1 MRMRRLL
8 LLAAVGAMLLAPS
21 CAPSFDPPSL
31 VNTLRILSVTADKS
45 YAKPGEDVTLSMT
58 VHDGLGNPEDPEAGP
73 RALQILWLAGC
84 YDPVGDIYF
93 LCFEQLAEVLAPLAE
108 GGTPPSD
115 LVKIEP
121 ALPSSSGVVDAH
133 SFTFTLPKDIVS
145 RRPKPDEGPHY
156 GIAYVF
162 FAACAGTLA
171 PATLEQLGSEVPE
184 FPVQCLDAQGDPLG
198 PDSFVPGYTQIYA
211 FADERTNA
219 NPQIEALELNGDAI
233 TESLD
238 DIPVVPRCAIT
249 AQERREAS
257 CGRDAPTD
265 DCISYK
271 INAEIGDVAE
281 TDPDGTGAEGE
292 SLRET
297 IWVSYFADAGD
308 LSPAISL
315 VSDAT
320 KGYIA
325 EHDTEWIPP
334 SEPGIVT
341 LWAVAR
347 DQRGGS
353 SAIHHFVRV
362 K

>member
-1 MRMRRLL
+1 MRTRRVL

-45 YAKPGEDVTLSMT
+45 YAKPGQEVTLRMT
-58 VHDGLGNPEDPEAGP
+58 VHDGLGDPEDPQAGP

-84 YDPVGDIYF
+84 YDPQGDLYF
-93 LCFEQLAEVLAPLAE
+93 LCFEQLAKTLAPLAD
-108 GGTPPSD
+108 GGLPPSD

-121 ALPSSSGVVDAH
+121 ALPSSSGVPDAH
-133 SFTFTLPKDIVS
+133 SFTFKLPKDIVS
-145 RRPKPDEGPHY
+145 QRPAPDEGPHY
-156 GIAYVF
+156 GIAYIF

-171 PATLEQLGSEVPE
+171 PASAEQLGSDVPE
-184 FPVQCLDAQGDPLG
+184 FPVSCLDAQGNPLG

-211 FADERTNA
+211 FADERENA
-219 NPQIEALELNGDAI
+219 NPQIDALSLDGDAI
-233 TESLD
+233 ADDLD
-238 DIPVVPRCAIT
+238 EIPVVAPCPIR
-249 AQERREAS
+249 AQDRRGAS
-257 CGRDAPTD
+257 CGQGEPTD
-265 DCISYK
+265 ACTHYEID
-271 INAEIGDVAE
+271 AMIGDVAE
-281 TDPDGTGAEGE
+281 TDPDGVGAEGE
-292 SLRET
+292 ALRET
-297 IWVSYFADAGD
+297 VWVSYFADAGD

-325 EHDTEWIPP
+325 EHHTEWIPP
-334 SEPGIVT
+334 SEPGLVT

-353 SAIHHFVRV
+353 SVIRRFVRV
-362 K
+362 E